1 MVQHD
6 LDFNNELTYGWFSNQ
21 LLKEVPRAVD
31 QASNRQASGV
41 ADVPPSDKAPTN
53 RIKGDTCTI
62 YTGLYSN
69 FRDLSK
75 EDRQEVIAERK
86 KTQSD
91 KGNKG
96 KHRGGASKRGA
107 SGTCQKKISKLTR
120 AISSMKAEMKA
131 DRESRQPSQDND
143 DGAVQDNAG
152 DQFGGRRSKQQK
164 INENNNN

>member
-53 RIKGDTCTI
+53 GIKGENGKI
-62 YTGLYSN
+62 YTGFYSN

-75 EDRQEVIAERK
+75 EERQEVIAERK
-86 KTQSD
+86 RTQSD
-91 KGNKG
+91 KGHKG
-96 KHRGGASKRGA
+96 KHQGGARKRGA
-107 SGTCQKKISKLTR
+107 SGTSQKKISKLTR
-120 AISSMKAEMKA
+120 EISSMKAEMKA
-131 DRESRQPSQDND
+131 DRESRQPSRDND
-143 DGAVQDNAG
+143 DGEIQNNAG

-164 INENNNN
+164 RNENNN